1 MKVQQRDEGEEI
13 LKNPLLKLEIQKL
26 DKVKADQEK
35 PLLAK
40 LYEEKKI
47 YKDDYFLNRTL
58 RRKFKM
64 EKEEIKK
71 VEEKKREKKNFML
84 PLLDYNSED
93 DVISI
98 D

>member
-1 MKVQQRDEGEEI
+1 VQQRDEGEEI